1 MKWIDNNLIDDKNK
15 YLVGFERGGDCCDW
29 ADITVYDNDGN
40 DITDDDLTDWEFCE
54 FPDLGAKDGED
65 RIAIVNKKLGVTGYV
80 HCESSNNGYYSACY
94 WTEKTE

>member
-54 FPDLGAKDGED
+54 FPYLLTQEGIAE
-65 RIAIVNKKLGVTGYV
+65 IAIVNKKLGVTGHVY
-80 HCESSNNGYYSACY
+80 CQSSNNGDSTACY
-94 WTEKTE
+94 WAHKTE